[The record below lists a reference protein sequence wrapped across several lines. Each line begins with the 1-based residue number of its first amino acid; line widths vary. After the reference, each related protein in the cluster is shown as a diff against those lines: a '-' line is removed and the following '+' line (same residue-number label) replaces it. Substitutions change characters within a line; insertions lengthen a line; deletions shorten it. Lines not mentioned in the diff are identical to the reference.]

1 MESVCDSCHFILVV
15 WIEGN
20 WVVTTGRGH
29 NFRLSY
35 NLFRGMQIKLRKYT
49 C

>member
-15 WIEGN
+15 WIEEN